1 LFETLPTSRRERG
14 PRTERHDRSG
24 HFEFRNSNFEFIP
37 RPPGVMG
44 ELRGKFEIRN
54 SKSAISPFR
63 RRSMITLR
71 ELWRTYHV
79 GDSDVHALRDVT
91 LEIGRGDYLA
101 VMGPSGSGKSTLLNI
116 LGCLDRPTSGS
127 YAFAGRDVGLLSD
140 SERTRLRQ
148 SEIGFVFQFFHLLP
162 RLTAQG
168 NVELPMLFAG
178 VSRAERRERAARAL
192 EAVGLSDRVHHRPD
206 QLSGGQRQRVAIA
219 RAVVME
225 PGLLLADEP
234 TGNLD
239 RAAAVEVME
248 LLGTMNA
255 DGQTVVLVTHDP
267 EVGSRARSA
276 VRMDDGAIVERR

>member
-1 LFETLPTSRRERG
+1 M
-14 PRTERHDRSG
+14 
-24 HFEFRNSNFEFIP
+24 IA
-37 RPPGVMG
+37 
-44 ELRGKFEIRN
+44 LRD
-54 SKSAISPFR
+54 
-63 RRSMITLR
+63 
-71 ELWRTYHV
+71 LWRTYHV

-91 LEIGRGDYLA
+91 LEIAKGDYLA

-116 LGCLDRPTSGS
+116 LGCLDRPTSSS
-127 YAFAGRDVGLLSD
+127 YTFNGRDVGEISD
-140 SERTRLRQ
+140 ADRTKLRQ
-148 SEIGFVFQFFHLLP
+148 TEIGFVFQFFHLLP

-178 VSRAERRERAARAL
+178 VARAERRRRAL
-192 EAVGLSDRVHHRPD
+192 DALDAVGLTDRVHHRPD

-248 LLGTMNA
+248 LLDGMNA

-267 EVGSRARSA
+267 EVGARARSA

>member
-1 LFETLPTSRRERG
+1 M
-14 PRTERHDRSG
+14 
-24 HFEFRNSNFEFIP
+24 IA
-37 RPPGVMG
+37 
-44 ELRGKFEIRN
+44 LRD
-54 SKSAISPFR
+54 
-63 RRSMITLR
+63 
-71 ELWRTYHV
+71 LWRTYHV
-79 GDSDVHALRDVT
+79 GDSDVHAMRDVT
-91 LEIGRGDYLA
+91 LEIAKGDYLA

-127 YAFAGRDVGLLSD
+127 YTFNGRDVGEISD
-140 SERTRLRQ
+140 ADRTKLRQ
-148 SEIGFVFQFFHLLP
+148 TEIGFIFQFFHLLA

-178 VSRAERRERAARAL
+178 VARAERRRRALDAL
-192 EAVGLSDRVHHRPD
+192 EAVGLTDRIHHRPD

-234 TGNLD
+234 TGSLD

-248 LLGTMNA
+248 LLDAMNA

-267 EVGSRARSA
+267 EVGARARSA